1 MIKFLQAS
9 LHCICSNNQ
18 KYIKRKRQESYVEKE
33 GFSEREYKYIYIY
46 ISRLTTWQAKL
57 PLYNRR
63 MTKKKK
69 KIAFPKD
76 EAKPRTLGFLST

>member
-33 GFSEREYKYIYIY
+33 GFSEREYKYINIYIY

-57 PLYNRR
+57 PKQNYPY
-63 MTKKKK
+63 
-69 KIAFPKD
+69 II
-76 EAKPRTLGFLST
+76 EG